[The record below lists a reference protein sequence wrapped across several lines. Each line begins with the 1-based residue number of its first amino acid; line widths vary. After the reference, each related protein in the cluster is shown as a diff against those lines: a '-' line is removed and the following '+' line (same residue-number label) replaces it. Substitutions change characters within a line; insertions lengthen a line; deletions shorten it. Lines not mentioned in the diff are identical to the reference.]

1 MIHYNCINRYSTDN
15 TSTNTHTITRQINSK
30 GAKAMLTLD
39 VQSRIPIYEQLKN
52 KIGELILLGVLKP
65 GDQLPS
71 VRVLARDLGVNPNTV
86 SKAYQDLERDGIIYS
101 ISGKGSFI
109 SDIKNSSTMLLEQYL
124 AKFKRA
130 AEEIKM
136 GGISFDIANQTL
148 KEVYN
153 II

>member
-1 MIHYNCINRYSTDN
+1 
-15 TSTNTHTITRQINSK
+15 
-30 GAKAMLTLD
+30 MLTLD

-109 SDIKNSSTMLLEQYL
+109 SDIKNSSTMLIQQYL
-124 AKFKRA
+124 TKFKRA
-130 AEEIKM
+130 AEEIKI
-136 GGISFDIANQTL
+136 GGITFDVANQTL